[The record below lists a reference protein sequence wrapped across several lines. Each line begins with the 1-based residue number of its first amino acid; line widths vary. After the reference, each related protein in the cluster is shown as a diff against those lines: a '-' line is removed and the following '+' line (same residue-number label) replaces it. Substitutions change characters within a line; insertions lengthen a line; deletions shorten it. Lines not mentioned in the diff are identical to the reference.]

1 VRGLRSP
8 ALCACVAAGA
18 LVLASAAGAAVTADP
33 YATLLAPSGTCG
45 PGADQLGLDAATA
58 QTAMQCLTN
67 YARAQQDLAPLE
79 LNATLNAAGQT
90 KLKGNIS
97 CAEFSHTPCGQP
109 FDTVFS
115 SYVQGATSYQIGENI
130 AWGTGSY
137 GTPRQAMNGWLHSAG
152 HRENILTAAYAE
164 LGIGYLPGQTFQGYD
179 GATLWSQE
187 FGLRTPTASVPSTQK
202 PALKAKP
209 KKKRSSRLHRSSARS
224 SA

>member
-1 VRGLRSP
+1 VWGLRSP
-8 ALCACVAAGA
+8 ALCVCVAVGA
-18 LVLASAAGAAVTADP
+18 LVLASTAGATAAADP
-33 YATLLAPSGTCG
+33 YAALVAPSGTCG
-45 PGADQLGLDAATA
+45 PAADQLGLDAATA
-58 QTAMQCLTN
+58 QLAMQCLTN
-67 YARAQQDLAPLE
+67 YARAQESLAPLQ
-79 LNATLNAAGQT
+79 LNTTLNAAGQA
-90 KLKGNIS
+90 KLKSNVS

-137 GTPRQAMNGWLHSAG
+137 GTPRQAMNGWVHSAG

-187 FGLRTPTASVPSTQK
+187 FGLRTPSADAASTQK
-202 PALKAKP
+202 PAAKAKP
-209 KKKRSSRLHRSSARS
+209 KKKRSSHLHRSSARRR
-224 SA
+224 